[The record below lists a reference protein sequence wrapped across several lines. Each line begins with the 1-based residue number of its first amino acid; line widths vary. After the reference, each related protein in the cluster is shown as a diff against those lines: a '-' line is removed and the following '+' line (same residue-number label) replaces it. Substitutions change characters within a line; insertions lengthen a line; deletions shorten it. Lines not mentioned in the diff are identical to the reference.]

1 MKVRRLSSKED
12 EERKRK
18 RNMYIVGG
26 ILIFVLLFS
35 TLGYSLQSGG
45 STDNGSN
52 TDTSIKV
59 NYKGYEFNY
68 QNNYWVLQL
77 GDLVF
82 GFAYNPQQTEDGT
95 TLENISSISKYS
107 GQPLY
112 ISSVSPSAEQE
123 VYRNL
128 DQIVL
133 RRQYACLEGENCT
146 GDYPTKTCEDNF
158 IIIKQD
164 IVNSIV
170 EEDNCVYIIGKY
182 EDLPKLTDEFLFKI
196 MGIQ

>member
-1 MKVRRLSSKED
+1 
-12 EERKRK
+12 
-18 RNMYIVGG
+18 MYIVGG
-26 ILIFVLLFS
+26 ILIFVMLFS

-45 STDNGSN
+45 STKDGSN

-59 NYKGYEFNY
+59 NYNNYEFNY

-77 GDLVF
+77 GDFIF
-82 GFAYNPQQTEDGT
+82 GFAYNPKQTENVT
-95 TLENISSISKYS
+95 IAENIGTISKYS

-123 VYRNL
+123 IYRNL

-146 GDYPTKTCEDNF
+146 GDYPTKTCDDNF

-164 IVNSIV
+164 IVDSIIQ
-170 EEDNCVYIIGKY
+170 ENNCVYIIGKY
-182 EDLPKLTDEFLFKI
+182 DDLPKLTDEFLFKT
-196 MGIQ
+196 MGIK